1 MDPTLLNHWWSLL
14 AAVCYALATWFIHRD
29 LEISY
34 GRAGTRTGVVLA
46 LGAGSHAFTLVAAL
60 FTGGI
65 VIVGIGTALSLTAW
79 VVVLLY
85 LAALWRQPLATLG
98 LIVVPLALGAV
109 LLAWVWSGPAVP
121 LAHLSASAIVH
132 SLASVTAFGFLALAF
147 CQAVVLLLQEWHL
160 QNKRA
165 GRFFHS
171 LPPLQ
176 TMERILFQVIT
187 LGFALLTIALLSGV
201 VFSNEIFG
209 RPLTFTHHVV
219 LSILAWLAFGTLLL
233 GRRVL
238 GWRGRTA
245 ATWTIASF
253 ALLTLA
259 YFGTRFV
266 LEVVLGRH

>member
-14 AAVCYALATWFIHRD
+14 AAACYALATWFIYGD
-29 LEISY
+29 LAVSA
-34 GRAGTRTGVVLA
+34 GRAGVRTRALLT
-46 LGAGSHAFTLVAAL
+46 LGAASHAFTLAAAL

-65 VIVGIGTALSLTAW
+65 VTVGLGTAFSLAAW
-79 VVVLLY
+79 VVVVLF
-85 LAALWRQPLATLG
+85 LAAVWRQPLATLG
-98 LIVVPLALGAV
+98 LVVTPLAFAAV
-109 LLAWVWSGPAVP
+109 VLTWRWSGPAVP
-121 LAHLSASAIVH
+121 LAHLGASAIVH
-132 SLASVTAFGFLALAF
+132 SLAAVTAFGFLALSF

-160 QNKRA
+160 HNKRA

-171 LPPLQ
+171 LPALQ
-176 TMERILFQVIT
+176 TMEQILFQVIA
-187 LGFALLTIALLSGV
+187 LGFILLTVALASGA

-209 RPLTFTHHVV
+209 RPLDFNHHVV

-233 GRRVL
+233 GRRLL

-266 LEVVLGRH
+266 LEIVLDRR